1 MKTGVKYCG
10 HCRPFMDMTSIPELL
25 RQSMPELE
33 FGPVDESCR
42 VALVLN
48 ACPAGMRLQ
57 AGVFRPPAV
66 FACENG
72 DDCGRLLR
80 DIRAVLDAFV

>member
-48 ACPAGMRLQ
+48 ACPA
-57 AGVFRPPAV
+57 ACASRPAFSGPLAV